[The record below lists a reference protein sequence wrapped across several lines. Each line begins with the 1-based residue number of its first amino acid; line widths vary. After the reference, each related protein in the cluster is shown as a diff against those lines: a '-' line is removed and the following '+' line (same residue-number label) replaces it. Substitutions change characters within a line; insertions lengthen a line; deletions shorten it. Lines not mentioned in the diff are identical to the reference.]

1 MILKHTSFGLN
12 KVNQMKT
19 THILSIMSLDLDT
32 FGISQEFPWRV
43 VSTSP
48 ITTMIWTKLAKHV
61 SRDNQMHHFL
71 LGDLRR
77 CMCWSVDDSTR
88 DDDDQLDDHMTKY
101 VYQLP

>member
-1 MILKHTSFGLN
+1 MILKHKSFGLN

-19 THILSIMSLDLDT
+19 TLILSIMSLDLDA

-48 ITTMIWTKLAKHV
+48 IVTMIWTKLAKHV
-61 SRDNQMHHFL
+61 SRDGQMHHIL

-77 CMCWSVDDSTR
+77 CMCWLVEDSTR